1 MKIDLKRN
9 SGDWFFRDGDRVVS
23 ICYEKLV
30 DWFDLPED
38 VKNITLD
45 VSAANFDIGEESVS
59 VYYYP
64 SVHEGFL
71 YDTYGLT
78 KEGMLESLNVLC
90 PTVKY
95 IVQQMDLPPQGV
107 LYVSLEYME

>member
-1 MKIDLKRN
+1 MKIDLKRHA
-9 SGDWFFRDGDRVVS
+9 GDWFFRDDDRVVS

-45 VSAANFDIGEESVS
+45 VSGDFDLGEESVI

-64 SVHEGFL
+64 SAHEGFL

-90 PTVKY
+90 PTVAY
-95 IVQQMDLPPQGV
+95 IVQQMALPPQGV
-107 LYVSLEYME
+107 LFVTLEYEV